1 MKKLALGL
9 PLLFLLAA
17 CGGGAS
23 GSTKTNDPLVTNGA
37 KLYKAKACISCH
49 TVDGAE
55 LVGPTWKG
63 LYESTVQLDDG
74 SVVTADEDYLRES
87 MMDPSAKTVRGF
99 PKGLMETVIK
109 PGALSAE
116 EVDALVAYIKSVG

>member
-1 MKKLALGL
+1 MKKLAPIL

-23 GSTKTNDPLVTNGA
+23 GSTRTNDPLVTEGA
-37 KLYKAKACISCH
+37 KLYKAKACVSCH

-74 SVVTADEDYLRES
+74 SVVTADEAYLRES
-87 MMDPSAKTVRGF
+87 MLEPSAKTVKGF

-109 PGALSAE
+109 PGALTE
-116 EVDALVAYIKSVG
+116 DEVDGLVAYIKSLG